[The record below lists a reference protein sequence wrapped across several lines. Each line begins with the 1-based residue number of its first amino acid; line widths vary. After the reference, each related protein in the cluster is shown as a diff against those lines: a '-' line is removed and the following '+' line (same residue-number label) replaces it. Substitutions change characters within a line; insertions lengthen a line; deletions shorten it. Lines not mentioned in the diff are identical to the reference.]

1 MNVNEYFCELDFI
14 VAIADAAEACLKLW
28 EGVVFSD
35 PKKVGCLNYVSY
47 SNGESGPLRLI

>member
-47 SNGESGPLRLI
+47 SNGETGPLRLI